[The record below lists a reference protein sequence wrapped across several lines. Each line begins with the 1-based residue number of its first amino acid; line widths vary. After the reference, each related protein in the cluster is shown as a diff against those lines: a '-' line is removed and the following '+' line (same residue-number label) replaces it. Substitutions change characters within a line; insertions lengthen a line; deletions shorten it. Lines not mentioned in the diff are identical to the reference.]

1 MHTQVVNRF
10 LQHFW
15 DGLTGKEKIVATASE
30 PPPERRAS
38 VRRKASIDVS
48 LRWALVDGEWKTE
61 NAKILDVSL
70 HGFAVEASDP
80 PETGQS
86 IWVQRAQ
93 APAIRATVRRVEPH
107 DAGYLVAL
115 EVIQREKRRY
125 ERQPANGGATARWVG
140 KGGLPGTCS
149 CRVVNL
155 SDAGMQV
162 LLDEAPPEGAYIRII
177 GRQVECAGSLRYC
190 RSAGDGGP
198 YLIGL
203 QFLER
208 PSTPPPLGLI
218 LAKSA

>member
-1 MHTQVVNRF
+1 VNRF
-10 LQHFW
+10 LQQFW
-15 DGLTGKEKIVATASE
+15 DGLTGKEKIVATAAE

-38 VRRKASIDVS
+38 VRRKAEIDVS
-48 LRWALVDGEWKTE
+48 LQWAMVDGEWKTE
-61 NAKILDVSL
+61 KAKVVDISRL
-70 HGFAVEASDP
+70 GFAVEVGEP

-93 APAIRATVRRVEPH
+93 APAIRATVRRVEPR
-107 DAGYLVAL
+107 DSSYLAAL

-125 ERQPANGGATARWVG
+125 ERQPANGGAKARWLG
-140 KGGLPGTCS
+140 KSGHAESCD

-162 LLDEAPPEGAYIRII
+162 LMEQPPPEGAYVRII

-190 RSAGDGGP
+190 RTAGDGGP
-198 YLIGL
+198 YLAGL

-208 PSTPPPLGLI
+208 SCAPTTPGLRF
-218 LAKSA
+218 AKSA

>member
-1 MHTQVVNRF
+1 MHTQVVNRI

-15 DGLTGKEKIVATASE
+15 DGLTGKEKIVATAPE

-38 VRRKASIDVS
+38 VRKKAAIDVA

-61 NAKILDVSL
+61 KAKVVDVSR
-70 HGFAVEASDP
+70 HGFAIEAADP
-80 PETGQS
+80 PEIGQS

-93 APAIRATVRRVEPH
+93 APAIRATVRRVEPMESTC
-107 DAGYLVAL
+107 LVAL

-125 ERQPANGGATARWVG
+125 ERQPANGGAKARWVG
-140 KGGLPGTCS
+140 AGGVPESCS

-162 LLDEAPPEGAYIRII
+162 LMDQPPPEGAYIRII

-198 YLIGL
+198 FLVGL

-208 PSTPPPLGLI
+208 RSAPTSPGSI
-218 LAKSA
+218 FAKSA